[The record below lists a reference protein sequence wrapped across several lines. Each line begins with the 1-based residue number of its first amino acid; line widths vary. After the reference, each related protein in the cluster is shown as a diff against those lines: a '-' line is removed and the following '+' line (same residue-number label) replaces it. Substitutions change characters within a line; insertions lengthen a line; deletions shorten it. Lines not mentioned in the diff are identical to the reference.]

1 MRFTAKRLSLKKCPP
16 IAILQKIT
24 KDPNKN
30 NILRVF
36 FFFLKNNKPAKK
48 EKAAEVS
55 PPIQEQFFLH
65 WSLLI
70 SGGVYI
76 RLPPNSSI

>member
-1 MRFTAKRLSLKKCPP
+1 MIQIKIISLE
-16 IAILQKIT
+16 
-24 KDPNKN
+24 
-30 NILRVF
+30 F
-36 FFFLKNNKPAKK
+36 SFFLKNNKPAKK
-48 EKAAEVS
+48 EKKEKAK
-55 PPIQEQFFLH
+55 QFLH

>member
-36 FFFLKNNKPAKK
+36 FFLKNNKPAKK

-55 PPIQEQFFLH
+55 PPIQEQFFFTL
-65 WSLLI
+65 
-70 SGGVYI
+70 VTF
-76 RLPPNSSI
+76 N